1 MAHLLF
7 LIFSFFY
14 VFFFPGY
21 ALVLLFCKKLN
32 ISERLALAL
41 GLSIIVI
48 PLTSFSIAMLLG
60 TFVKESLVFGTAT
73 AINLTGLISILFRK
87 LK

>member
-1 MAHLLF
+1 MNDLLYLF
-7 LIFSFFY
+7 FSFIY

-21 ALVLLFCKKLN
+21 MLALLFCKGLKTP
-32 ISERLALAL
+32 ERLVMSL

-48 PLTSFSIAMLLG
+48 PLASFSIAMLLG
-60 TFVKESLVFGTAT
+60 TFVKGTIIFGVAT
-73 AINLTGLISILFRK
+73 AINLTGLIRFLSKR